1 MNSIVDYNYNKNQPN
16 NSSKRPFKSILM
28 LGLLI
33 FILGGGIFAWFSKD
47 DEITK
52 IQIQIDD
59 LELHKEVT
67 DFTPINEIKEVVLE
81 RITILNQ
88 ELSDSEDKLR
98 LLKLKKRLNS
108 VFSKKVIELLEYK
121 LNHLQSEY
129 DVSVLSSVLNEFRSY
144 KQYITDEQD
153 DSTYSDLLTRLNDK
167 INIAHFLNRWDE
179 KNNANAIENSI
190 KQIAKEKWNLHEYI
204 GGDDDFKINNVQQIS
219 FTKRTITESDDYKKI
234 EINFTSAFTSSV
246 ENELTDISDWRKMK
260 YNGSYQVT
268 VSGKIILEGS
278 KDLNPDFRYNM
289 VNDIKINADK
299 L

>member
-1 MNSIVDYNYNKNQPN
+1 MNSTVDYNYNKNQSN
-16 NSSKRPFKSILM
+16 NTFKRPFKSILI

-59 LELHKEVT
+59 LELHKEVS
-67 DFTPINEIKEVVLE
+67 DFTSINEIKEGVLE

-98 LLKLKKRLNS
+98 LLELKKRLNS
-108 VFSKKVIELLEYK
+108 VFSKKVIELMEYK
-121 LNHLQSEY
+121 LNHLKSEY
-129 DVSVLSSVLNEFRSY
+129 DVSVLSALLIEFRSY

-153 DSTYSDLLTRLNDK
+153 DSKYSDLLIRLNDK
-167 INIAHFLNRWDE
+167 INTAHFLNRWDE

-204 GGDDDFKINNVQQIS
+204 GGDNHFVINNVQQIS
-219 FTKRTITESDDYKKI
+219 FTKRTITDSDDYKKI
-234 EINFTSAFTSSV
+234 EINFTSFFTSFIDHYPS
-246 ENELTDISDWRKMK
+246 EYDMPNDA
-260 YNGSYQVT
+260 SYQVT

>member
-1 MNSIVDYNYNKNQPN
+1 MNSTVDYNYNKNQSN
-16 NSSKRPFKSILM
+16 NTFKRPFKSILI
-28 LGLLI
+28 LGLLF

-67 DFTPINEIKEVVLE
+67 DFTPINEIKEDVLE

-129 DVSVLSSVLNEFRSY
+129 DVSVLSALLIEFRSY

-153 DSTYSDLLTRLNDK
+153 DSTYSDLLIRLNDK

-190 KQIAKEKWNLHEYI
+190 KQIAKEKWNLHQYI
-204 GGDDDFKINNVQQIS
+204 GGDNHFVINNVQQIS
-219 FTKRTITESDDYKKI
+219 FTKRTITDSDDYKKI
-234 EINFTSAFTSSV
+234 EINFTSFFTSSIDHYP
-246 ENELTDISDWRKMK
+246 NEYEMPNDA
-260 YNGSYQVT
+260 SYEVA

-278 KDLNPDFRYNM
+278 KDLNPDFRYNV
-289 VNDIKINADK
+289 VNDIIIKADK